1 MCSSGCLCVRTYA
14 GPIHPAILHDML
26 SSRSAPTS
34 LLVLSLGVFAAGC
47 GSSEPIAAEEE
58 EEPPPVMR
66 EMPGEAEE
74 LEEPVEPEVIP
85 SDAAVSMLL
94 DAALAGADTL
104 SYADMIDHLGPPT
117 ATERRGVANAF
128 DPAQTDSVYTL
139 TYPSMEALLYEV
151 VADSRSFLVRLRLSD
166 PTYSTPHGFTVGTTT
181 RTEIETEWGD
191 PERTEN
197 ATWIYPALNEDQDV
211 EVHMTWDNDTLA
223 SIAYVFLLW

>member
-1 MCSSGCLCVRTYA
+1 M
-14 GPIHPAILHDML
+14 P
-26 SSRSAPTS
+26 SSRIVPTS
-34 LLVLSLGVFAAGC
+34 LLLLSMGAFAAGC
-47 GSSEPIAAEEE
+47 GSSEPATTDDEEA
-58 EEPPPVMR
+58 PPPVQR
-66 EMPGEAEE
+66 EIPADTADPDEAEE
-74 LEEPVEPEVIP
+74 PEAAP
-85 SDAAVSMLL
+85 SAAAVRTVL

-223 SIAYVFLLW
+223 SVAYVFLLW